1 MECSRSRI
9 FQLETIVR
17 KRLCDLKWADCGSG
31 CRLEDIHRFPDLKWI
46 LGSYKLRVLGCREP
60 SFLTSTGTLY
70 LATYDFQSMSES

>member
-1 MECSRSRI
+1 MEGSRCRI

-17 KRLCDLKWADCGSG
+17 KRLGDLKWADCGPE
-31 CRLEDIHRFPDLKWI
+31 CRLEDIHRFPNLKWI
-46 LGSYKLRVLGCREP
+46 LGLYKLRVLGCQKL